1 MKGLSISIVCLL
13 FLVSPLAGLAQSRV
27 GLNYG
32 VHVGWYSAG
41 KNEAKMYIGRDYG
54 VSSRTDLQYLL
65 IDNETNYTKLKEYFN
80 DDFSLY
86 ELPQNVAYKATLSI
100 GGTLQYYTT
109 ETFAIFANAF
119 FASPSLKNGTFS
131 IKLKSKQGSLSNE
144 VIEHGS
150 ITAKENRLNFEFGV
164 HKAFKTKTN
173 VLPYVETAV
182 CASYLEVKS
191 HEISIGNVKQNIT
204 YSNSQNSTTF
214 SKCGYGGEITGGVQF
229 PISDRFYLYS
239 GISLTAYKFN
249 IIGQTPFSL
258 AKSIDFKLLL

>member
-32 VHVGWYSAG
+32 VHVGWLNVG
-41 KNEAKMYIGRDYG
+41 KEEAQMYIGEYG
-54 VSSRTDLQYLL
+54 VNSKIDLQYLL
-65 IDNETNYTKLKEYFN
+65 IENETNYTKLKEYYN

-86 ELPQNVAYKATLSI
+86 ELPQKVAYKSTLCI

-109 ETFAIFANAF
+109 ETFAIFANAI
-119 FASPSLKNGTFS
+119 FASPSIKNGTFS
-131 IKLKSKQGSLSNE
+131 IKLQSKTGSLSNE

-150 ITAKENRLNFEFGV
+150 ITAKENRFNFELGI

-173 VLPYVETAV
+173 ILPYLEAAA
-182 CASYLEVKS
+182 CLSYLEVKS
-191 HEISIGNVKQNIT
+191 HEISIGNVKQNIS

-214 SKCGYGGEITGGVQF
+214 SKCGYGGEIAGGIQF
-229 PISDRFYLYS
+229 PLSEKFYLYS
-239 GISLTAYKFN
+239 GISVTAYKFN
-249 IIGQTPFSL
+249 IVGQIPFSF
-258 AKSIDFKLLL
+258 AKAIDFKLLL